1 MALSN
6 WDDKAWDVKGNPMPS
21 IIEFGIIS
29 VEFGTVSVE
38 VYKNWLYIKDA
49 AAWDE
54 NSGYRFPT
62 IMEISEGYIRYK
74 KIIIHAIRG
83 PQNSIM
89 ARVECGYDNDAVM
102 YAIGAYGYD
111 DNGDFVGVLPETV
124 AEFRKWLKEDYDIP
138 EFK

>member
-21 IIEFGIIS
+21 IIK
-29 VEFGTVSVE
+29 FGTVSIE
-38 VYKNWLYIKDA
+38 VYKNWLYVKDT

-62 IMEISEGYIRYK
+62 IMEISEGYVRYK

-83 PQNSIM
+83 PQNSILT
-89 ARVECGYDNDAVM
+89 RIQCGYINDPDYAIM

-111 DNGDFVGVLPETV
+111 DSGDFVGVLPETV
-124 AEFRKWLKEDYDIP
+124 AEFRKWLKADYDIP